1 MRMQTNLEIKKY
13 LEENGITQI
22 FISRK
27 TGIDASKLS
36 LALNGERKLTFDEY
50 SLICGVLGVNTD
62 KFLKPRLP
70 EKGEQRMLKKE
81 IANKKKRNL
90 LKRFREKD
98 EMITINYLED
108 TNRQKDSQIQ
118 KLIFEQ

>member
-1 MRMQTNLEIKKY
+1 
-13 LEENGITQI
+13 
-22 FISRK
+22 
-27 TGIDASKLS
+27 
-36 LALNGERKLTFDEY
+36 
-50 SLICGVLGVNTD
+50 
-62 KFLKPRLP
+62 
-70 EKGEQRMLKKE
+70 MLKKE

-118 KLIFEQ
+118 KLIFE